1 MKRTPKGFG
10 LVEIMLALLLGLV
23 ISLALAQLF
32 VTFKS
37 TYMSQVSSASVQ
49 EDARFLL
56 AKMIQEVRLAGAFGC
71 LASVKDESAGAAF
84 SAAFRAPVQWDVS
97 QGVLT
102 LNTAAPADSGSWHNW
117 EIQTDCTSTATA
129 WTRGRAPK
137 PAQGEHVLAIHQQVY
152 RFNAAQ
158 GELTLN
164 GQPLISN
171 VRTFEVLFGVAST
184 ADAAGI
190 ARYTAQ
196 PAPELIRSVRLTLT
210 LFDPAGRAQEPTFSV
225 VAAIR
230 SRTG

>member
-1 MKRTPKGFG
+1 MKFAAKGFG
-10 LVEIMLALLLGLV
+10 VVEIMLALLLGLV
-23 ISLALAQLF
+23 ISLALSQLF

-37 TYMSQVSSASVQ
+37 TYRSQVSSASVQ
-49 EDARFLL
+49 EDARFML
-56 AKMIQEVRLAGAFGC
+56 AKMIEEVRLAGAFGC
-71 LASVKDESAGAAF
+71 RASVKDQSAGAAF
-84 SAAFRAPVQWDVS
+84 SAAFRTPVQWDAS
-97 QGVLT
+97 HGALT
-102 LNTAAPADSGSWHNW
+102 LNTAATADSGSWHNW
-117 EIQTDCTSTATA
+117 EIHTDCSSTATA

-137 PAQGEHVLAIHQQVY
+137 PAPGEHILAIHQQVY
-152 RFNAAQ
+152 RFNAGS

-164 GQPLISN
+164 GQPIISN
-171 VRTFEVLFGVAST
+171 VRAFEVLFGVAST

-196 PAPELIRSVRLTLT
+196 PIPELIRSVRLTLT